1 VFDDASMNNTT
12 NTTTTSTPQSD
23 TKQARSHR
31 RRNLLVAACA
41 LAGLAFTS
49 CSAEQR
55 REMGEQDVHD
65 SLASHV
71 SRAVNDR
78 SLAISDSLDCTS
90 TITVDSHISA
100 SCVGIADSGQA
111 VAASFS
117 GTADVDAETCTA
129 LLVVDIGGHRIIDQ
143 PYVQCFDTA

>member
-1 VFDDASMNNTT
+1 MNNTT
-12 NTTTTSTPQSD
+12 TNTVTSTPKSN
-23 TKQARSHR
+23 TNTRPARSHR
-31 RRNLLVAACA
+31 RRNLLVAASVLAA
-41 LAGLAFTS
+41 LAFSS
-49 CSAEQR
+49 CSAAQR
-55 REMGEQDVHD
+55 RELGEIDVND

-71 SRAVNDR
+71 NRAVNDR
-78 SLAISDSLDCTS
+78 SLAMTDSLDCTS

-129 LLVVDIGGHRIIDQ
+129 VLVVDIGGHRIIDQ

>member
-1 VFDDASMNNTT
+1 MNNTT
-12 NTTTTSTPQSD
+12 TTNTVTSTPKSN
-23 TKQARSHR
+23 TNTRPARSHR
-31 RRNLLVAACA
+31 RRNLLVAASVLAA
-41 LAGLAFTS
+41 LAFSS
-49 CSAEQR
+49 CSAAQR
-55 REMGEQDVHD
+55 RELGEIDVND

-71 SRAVNDR
+71 NRAVNDR
-78 SLAISDSLDCTS
+78 SLAMSDSLDCTS

>member
-1 VFDDASMNNTT
+1 M
-12 NTTTTSTPQSD
+12 
-23 TKQARSHR
+23 R
-31 RRNLLVAACA
+31 RWRVLPVAAIL
-41 LAGLAFTS
+41 LA
-49 CSAEQR
+49 
-55 REMGEQDVHD
+55 
-65 SLASHV
+65 SLAAPSTV
-71 SRAVNDR
+71 WAQPPAAAAAEAPAAEGSFKYFAFLSDDR
-78 SLAISDSLDCTS
+78 SLAMSDSLDCTS

>member
-1 VFDDASMNNTT
+1 MNNTT
-12 NTTTTSTPQSD
+12 TNTVTSTPKSN
-23 TKQARSHR
+23 TNTRPARSHR
-31 RRNLLVAACA
+31 RRNLLVAASVLAA
-41 LAGLAFTS
+41 LAFSS
-49 CSAEQR
+49 CSAVQR
-55 REMGEQDVHD
+55 RELGEIDVND

-78 SLAISDSLDCTS
+78 SLAMSDSLDCTS

-111 VAASFS
+111 VAASFN

>member
-1 VFDDASMNNTT
+1 MNNTANIT
-12 NTTTTSTPQSD
+12 ATSTPQPN

-41 LAGLAFTS
+41 LAALAFTS

-71 SRAVNDR
+71 SRAINDR
-78 SLAISDSLDCTS
+78 SLAMSDSLDCTS
-90 TITVDSHISA
+90 TITVDSHVSA
-100 SCVGIADSGQA
+100 SCVGTATSGQA
-111 VAASFS
+111 VAASYT
-117 GTADVDAETCTA
+117 GTADVNDETCTA
-129 LLVVDIGGHRIIDQ
+129 VLVVDIDGRRVINQ
-143 PYVQCFDTA
+143 PYVQCFAAA

>member
-1 VFDDASMNNTT
+1 MNNTT
-12 NTTTTSTPQSD
+12 TNTATSTPKSN
-23 TKQARSHR
+23 TNTRPARSHR
-31 RRNLLVAACA
+31 RRNLLVAASVLAA
-41 LAGLAFTS
+41 LAFSS
-49 CSAEQR
+49 CSAAQR
-55 REMGEQDVHD
+55 RELGEIDVND

-78 SLAISDSLDCTS
+78 SLAMSDSLDCTS

-129 LLVVDIGGHRIIDQ
+129 VLVVDIGGHRIIDQ